1 MTSAF
6 TLCGRRDAYSTGL
19 ALVARLVPVGAAA
32 VCVAGTAFGSIDLQF
47 VWQGQ
52 GLRLVT
58 WTFILCGRR
67 GAYGTGLAR
76 VARLVPVGAAAFVWQ
91 AWRLVAFGSI
101 DRHSV
106 WQARRLVTLTVIL
119 CGRRGIP
126 LVGVVAVRVAG
137 VAFESIG
144 LHSVWQAW
152 HLVTSTLILCGRGGT
167 YGTGTH
173 WVGSRGRRGCLCGRR
188 GVWKHRP
195 PFCVAGVAH
204 GDMCL

>member
-1 MTSAF
+1 MALGC
-6 TLCGRRDAYSTGL
+6 LCGTL
-19 ALVARLVPVGAAA
+19 GAAA

-137 VAFESIG
+137 VAFGSIG
-144 LHSVWQAW
+144 LRSV
-152 HLVTSTLILCGRGGT
+152 
-167 YGTGTH
+167 
-173 WVGSRGRRGCLCGRR
+173 
-188 GVWKHRP
+188 
-195 PFCVAGVAH
+195 
-204 GDMCL
+204 